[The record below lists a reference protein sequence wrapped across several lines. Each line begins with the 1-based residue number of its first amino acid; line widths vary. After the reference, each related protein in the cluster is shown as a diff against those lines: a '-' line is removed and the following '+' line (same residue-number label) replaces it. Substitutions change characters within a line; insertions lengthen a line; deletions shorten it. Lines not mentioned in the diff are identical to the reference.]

1 MSDLLFG
8 CNVSISAAPGSDPV
22 QDARRAEDSGFDFV
36 SANDHPAAGGSVREA
51 WTLLCWI
58 AAQTQSIAVVPRVLA
73 VPLRLPALVAK
84 ASETLD
90 RLSGGRVILA
100 LGSGGSPDE
109 LDQLGVHP
117 ASAAERTT
125 GLEESLRIVRG
136 LWKGELFSF
145 SGQVYRVE
153 NLRLDPRPARPIPV
167 WLGTYGRRGLVLAGA
182 LADGWLPSLGYV
194 EEEKLPRMRAR
205 VIEAAVA
212 CGRGDRDV
220 RCLLNLRV
228 HLGGGGISDPGSV
241 VGDSQQVAERL
252 KHFVGL
258 GFSGFNLVPE
268 GVDLDVQVRQLGDE
282 VLPEVRAFARS
293 VAD

>member
-8 CNVSISAAPGSDPV
+8 CNVSISAVPDSDPV
-22 QDARRAEDSGFDFV
+22 QDARRAERSGFDFV

-51 WTLLCWI
+51 WTLLSWI

-109 LDQLGVHP
+109 LDRLGVHP

-125 GLEESLRIVRG
+125 GLEESLRIIRG
-136 LWKGELFSF
+136 LWEGEPFSF
-145 SGQVYRVE
+145 SGEVYRVE
-153 NLRLDPRPARPIPV
+153 DLRLDPKPTRRIPV
-167 WLGTYGRRGLVLAGA
+167 WLGTFGRRGLGLAGS
-182 LADGWLPSLGYV
+182 LADGWLPSLGYLP
-194 EEEKLPRMRAR
+194 EGELPRMRAR
-205 VIEAAVA
+205 VLEAAIDA
-212 CGRGDRDV
+212 GRNERDV

-228 HLGGGGISDPGSV
+228 RLEEHVISDAGSV
-241 VGDSQQVAERL
+241 VGDAKQIVDRL
-252 KHFVGL
+252 KQFVEL
-258 GFSGFNLVPE
+258 GFRGFNLVPE
-268 GVDLDVQVRQLGDE
+268 GDDLDVQVQKLGDY
-282 VLPEVRAFARS
+282 VLPEVRAFAQS